1 MATRDVESTGEV
13 REGVA
18 VDDGDDVG
26 DAVAAV
32 EDETGEETLRVQGEN
47 GLDLDVDAVE
57 TPRLE
62 HRLHHLLSVSLR
74 ILRRIR
80 EENLALARVHAELVV
95 ERVPPHLVHVLPVL
109 DGAVRDGV
117 RHLSP
122 TEEVRGEGQP

>member
-1 MATRDVESTGEV
+1 M
-13 REGVA
+13 
-18 VDDGDDVG
+18 G

-47 GLDLDVDAVE
+47 GLDLDVDAAE
-57 TPRLE
+57 TRLE

-74 ILRRIR
+74 ICGGSVRRP
-80 EENLALARVHAELVV
+80 ALARVHAELVV

-122 TEEVRGEGQP
+122 TEEVRG